1 MLLLFDLFFF
11 GVGLYLYLFSA
22 GIIAARSPVAEK
34 WRLENG
40 RWVRILS
47 LAMAA
52 VFGLNLL
59 LGILQQ

>member
-11 GVGLYLYLFSA
+11 ALGLYLYLFTA
-22 GIIAARSPVAEK
+22 GFISPRSPMAEK
-34 WRLENG
+34 WRQENG

-52 VFGLNLL
+52 IFGLNLL
-59 LGILQQ
+59 LRLM

>member
-11 GVGLYLYLFSA
+11 ALGLYLYLFTA
-22 GIIAARSPVAEK
+22 GIIASRSPMAEK
-34 WRLENG
+34 WRRENG
-40 RWVRILS
+40 RWVRILA

-59 LGILQQ
+59 LRLI